1 MTDST
6 STTLAELAA
15 RGPAVARVLQR
26 HRLDFCC
33 GGGRSLGEACA
44 ERGLDPAALLAEIA
58 PREEA
63 DGGRPEALSPV
74 ALVDFIIARFHDPLR
89 EELTRLQGMARKVER
104 VHRDKATCPLGLA
117 VHVAEMAVSLNEHM
131 VKEERILF
139 PMIRAGF
146 GARAHMPIML
156 LMQEHE
162 DHAANLR
169 RTRELTA
176 DLAAPADACGTW
188 RALYDGLRELE
199 LDLMRHVHLEN
210 NVLFPAVLN
219 G

>member
-1 MTDST
+1 MDTT
-6 STTLAELAA
+6 RTTLAELAA
-15 RGPAVARVLQR
+15 RGPAAARLMQR

-44 ERGLDPAALLAEIA
+44 ERGLDPLALLAEIA
-58 PREEA
+58 PRAEA
-63 DGGRPEALSPV
+63 DDVRPEALSPV
-74 ALVDFIIARFHDPLR
+74 ALVDVIVARFHDPLR
-89 EELTRLQGMARKVER
+89 EELARLQGMARKVER
-104 VHRDKATCPLGLA
+104 VHRDKPTCPAGLA
-117 VHVAEMAVSLNEHM
+117 AHVAEVALGLTEHM
-131 VKEERILF
+131 AKEEQILF

-146 GARAHMPIML
+146 GARAHMSIKVM
-156 LMQEHE
+156 MQEHE

-169 RTRELTA
+169 RTRLLTA
-176 DLAAPADACGTW
+176 GLEAPADACGTW

-210 NVLFPAVLN
+210 HVLFPAVLN

>member
-1 MTDST
+1 MIDTT
-6 STTLAELAA
+6 RTTLAELAA
-15 RGPAVARVLQR
+15 RGPAAARVLQR

-33 GGGRSLGEACA
+33 AGSRSLGEACT

-58 PREEA
+58 PLPEP
-63 DGGRPEALSPV
+63 DDVRPEALAPV
-74 ALVDFIIARFHDPLR
+74 ALVDFIVARFHDPLR
-89 EELTRLQGMARKVER
+89 EELARLHDMARKVEG
-104 VHRDKATCPLGLA
+104 VHGDKPTCPTGLA
-117 VHVAEMAVSLNEHM
+117 AHVAEMGVSLTEHM
-131 VKEERILF
+131 AKEEQILF
-139 PMIRAGF
+139 PMLRAGA
-146 GARAHMPIML
+146 GARAHMPIKVM
-156 LMQEHE
+156 MHEHE

-169 RTRELTA
+169 RTRALTA
-176 DLAAPADACGTW
+176 DLVAPADACGTW